1 MQALITGGAGFIG
14 CNLARYLA
22 TRGHRVR
29 VFDSLA
35 RPGSER
41 NLAWLR
47 DTLGA
52 DLGFVEG
59 DTRDAAAVARAAAGA
74 DAIFHFAAQ
83 VAVTSSVDDPVH
95 DFEVNARGTLN
106 VLEAARQ
113 SGSAVFFTSTNKV
126 YGGMDDVPVVE
137 LATRYAYA
145 DLPQGASEAQPLD
158 FHSPYGCC
166 YSEETDI
173 LTRSG
178 WKRFYEL
185 TPDDDVL
192 TYNLERRVAEFQRPT
207 THFAYHYEGKMYV
220 QTNRRLKTCVTPNH
234 KMLVARDC
242 NHDELVRPRLIE
254 AQLIAGKPMAY
265 LLAATVEGGLEREH
279 FVLPAVKAGKYKHSF
294 PARTIPMEDWL
305 RFLGWYLS
313 EGHCYQS
320 LKTGNCTVSLTTYY
334 RADEAMA
341 VMRAIGLS
349 PVIVHHHVTATSRQL
364 FEYLR
369 EFGKSRGKYIP
380 QDIKALDRRY
390 LGVLLKSLLDG
401 DGNSQSKNTWRY
413 TTISKRLADD
423 VQEIAIKCGLSA
435 SVTLDPQGFYRVY
448 MSTVGTTQCNLD
460 GNRSEWIDY
469 QGMVYCVEVPNSVV
483 MVRQNGHAYFSGNSK
498 GAADQYVRDYARIYD
513 LRTVVFRMSCIYGER
528 QFGNEDQG
536 WVAHFLIAAVLGR
549 PVTIYGDGKQIR
561 DLLFVDDLVR
571 AFELAWK
578 RLDTTAGRV
587 YNIGGGPENTLA
599 VWAEFGPLLEE
610 LLGRPI
616 PAQYGPWRP
625 GDQKV
630 YVTDV
635 RRAVAEFG
643 WQPTISARE
652 GITRLLRWVQANR
665 DLFA

>member
-52 DLGFVEG
+52 DLEFVQG

-137 LATRYAYA
+137 LPTRYAYA

-158 FHSPYGCC
+158 MHSPYGC
-166 YSEETDI
+166 
-173 LTRSG
+173 
-178 WKRFYEL
+178 
-185 TPDDDVL
+185 
-192 TYNLERRVAEFQRPT
+192 
-207 THFAYHYEGKMYV
+207 
-220 QTNRRLKTCVTPNH
+220 
-234 KMLVARDC
+234 
-242 NHDELVRPRLIE
+242 
-254 AQLIAGKPMAY
+254 
-265 LLAATVEGGLEREH
+265 
-279 FVLPAVKAGKYKHSF
+279 
-294 PARTIPMEDWL
+294 
-305 RFLGWYLS
+305 
-313 EGHCYQS
+313 
-320 LKTGNCTVSLTTYY
+320 
-334 RADEAMA
+334 
-341 VMRAIGLS
+341 
-349 PVIVHHHVTATSRQL
+349 
-364 FEYLR
+364 
-369 EFGKSRGKYIP
+369 
-380 QDIKALDRRY
+380 
-390 LGVLLKSLLDG
+390 
-401 DGNSQSKNTWRY
+401 
-413 TTISKRLADD
+413 
-423 VQEIAIKCGLSA
+423 
-435 SVTLDPQGFYRVY
+435 
-448 MSTVGTTQCNLD
+448 
-460 GNRSEWIDY
+460 
-469 QGMVYCVEVPNSVV
+469 
-483 MVRQNGHAYFSGNSK
+483 SK
-498 GAADQYVRDYARIYD
+498 GAADQYVHDYARIYD

-549 PVTIYGDGKQIR
+549 PITIYGDGKQIR

-571 AFELAWK
+571 AFELAWE
-578 RLDTTAGRV
+578 RLDATAGRV

-616 PAQYGPWRP
+616 PVQFGPWRP

-635 RRAVAEFG
+635 RRAAAEFG
-643 WQPTISARE
+643 WRPTISARE